1 MSWIPLIFGSAGA
14 FGGGYISDKLARDK
28 GVKGRLII
36 LICCCV
42 SGNPFLKVYTFGN
55 QCNE

>member
-14 FGGGYISDKLARDK
+14 FGGGYISDKLASDK

-42 SGNPFLKVYTFGN
+42 SQNEFLRLHTFVD
-55 QCNE
+55 QC